1 MGSSE
6 SSEQY
11 RLYRWLLRQLLKAG
25 GTKTN
30 EGQLLELLQTTEKCC
45 SWFPPLGTL
54 DSGTW
59 KKIGSELEKP
69 LHKGVPLP
77 ISLWSIWTLIKSI

>member
-1 MGSSE
+1 MESSE

-11 RLYRWLLRQLLKAG
+11 RLYRCLLRQLLKAG

-30 EGQLLELLQTTEKCC
+30 EGRLLELLQTIEKYC

-59 KKIGSELEKP
+59 KKVGSELAKP
-69 LHKGVPLP
+69 LRKGVPLP
-77 ISLWSIWTLIKSI
+77 MSLWSIWTLIKSI